1 MCVEDPFSQIQS
13 HNSTVCCVFFLAKM
27 KLWAQL
33 TLLAFLSRVSVQQ
46 CTIGDFKGVAI
57 NMINTKTS
65 NNISI
70 NRIYYNCLSRSD
82 TNDLYSSM
90 SVSILFV
97 ITNSNGRIMRS
108 EVRYNLQCSNSVWE
122 IVGNQ
127 STALRS
133 NTGYD
138 CSDCT
143 DQTVNDYHCTSKLVE
158 LFIL

>member
-1 MCVEDPFSQIQS
+1 MLCILV
-13 HNSTVCCVFFLAKM
+13 KM
-27 KLWAQL
+27 ELWAQL
-33 TLLAFLSRVSVQQ
+33 TLLAFFSRVSVQQ

-57 NMINTKTS
+57 NMINSTETS

-70 NRIYYNCLSRSD
+70 NRIFYNCLSRCDASGH
-82 TNDLYSSM
+82 YSSL
-90 SVSILFV
+90 SVSILYF

-108 EVRYNLQCSNSVWE
+108 EVRYNLQCNNSVWE
-122 IVGNQ
+122 IVGSQ

-133 NTGYD
+133 NTSYD

-158 LFIL
+158 LFIVLWASKAENY